1 MSQNGVIVSMK
12 LIDYL
17 RQLPAEQRE
26 PFAALCATSIGHLRN
41 VAYGY
46 RPCSPELAVQIEQA
60 TERQVT
66 RQELCPENWSRIW
79 PELAESE
86 PNQPAA
92 LAGKSLVDT
101 ENVAEVV

>member
-1 MSQNGVIVSMK
+1 MK

-60 TERQVT
+60 SERQVT

-86 PNQPAA
+86 PKTTPAPA
-92 LAGKSLVDT
+92 HQAR
-101 ENVAEVV
+101 VAINSEAMEASHA